1 MRRLHALILL
11 TGLCLPTDPGAQA
24 RSDVPP
30 DWAALASRFPG
41 FAGAAVDVH
50 AGRLR
55 LTLLWAG
62 PGQPPVRALADAL
75 GGALGGEAREA
86 ARTGV
91 TQVRPAAFT
100 LERLLDAQRTL
111 NGAGRLDPL
120 LNRVVV
126 SPGSAAV
133 GPDGVTVTAG
143 EVARE
148 SRLSVFVRPT
158 SPARG
163 ALAADVRVV
172 NTGRWPLRLDWDC
185 FVVRLRVLDAR
196 GRDVTVLRDDEACAG
211 GPPVILWPG
220 EVLLAA
226 PFLPVLDGLPAGRYR
241 LRAELD
247 VAGLRAAREATLD
260 WRP

>member
-1 MRRLHALILL
+1 MRRLHALILV

-30 DWAALASRFPG
+30 AWTAVAARFPG
-41 FAGAAVDVH
+41 FAGAAVDVR
-50 AGRLR
+50 AGRPR

-62 PGQPPVRALADAL
+62 PPPPVRDLTDAL
-75 GGALGGEAREA
+75 GGALGGEARDA

-100 LERLLDAQRTL
+100 LARLLDAQRTL
-111 NGAGRLDPL
+111 NGAGRLDHL

-172 NTGRWPLRLDWDC
+172 NTGRWPLRVDWDC
-185 FVVRLRVLDAR
+185 FVVRLRLLDAG

-211 GPPVILWPG
+211 GRPVILWPG
-220 EVLLAA
+220 EVRRAE

-247 VAGLRAAREATLD
+247 VAGLRAVREATLD

>member
-1 MRRLHALILL
+1 MRRLHALLL
-11 TGLCLPTDPGAQA
+11 LASLGAQA
-24 RSDVPP
+24 RSDVPLE
-30 DWAALASRFPG
+30 WAALASRFPG

-50 AGRLR
+50 AGRPR
-55 LTLLWAG
+55 LTLLWTG
-62 PGQPPVRALADAL
+62 PGQPPVRALTDAL
-75 GGALGGEAREA
+75 GEEAREA

-91 TQVRPAAFT
+91 TQVRPAPFT
-100 LERLLDAQRTL
+100 LVRLLDAQRTL

-133 GPDGVTVTAG
+133 SPAGITVTAG
-143 EVARE
+143 EVARD

-163 ALAADVRVV
+163 VLAADVRVV
-172 NTGRWPLRLDWDC
+172 NTGRWPVRVDWNC
-185 FVVRLRVLDAR
+185 VVVRLRVLDVR

-211 GPPVILWPG
+211 SPPVILWPG
-220 EVLLAA
+220 EVRRAD
-226 PFLPVLDGLPAGRYR
+226 PVLPVLDGLPGGRYR

-247 VAGLRAAREATLD
+247 VAGLRAAHEATLD
-260 WRP
+260 WQP

>member
-1 MRRLHALILL
+1 MRRLCALLL
-11 TGLCLPTDPGAQA
+11 LASLGAQA
-24 RSDVPP
+24 RSDVPLE
-30 DWAALASRFPG
+30 WAALASRFPG
-41 FAGAAVDVH
+41 FAGAAVDVR
-50 AGRLR
+50 AGRPR

-62 PGQPPVRALADAL
+62 PPLPVRDLTDAL
-75 GGALGGEAREA
+75 GGAPGGEAREA

-100 LERLLDAQRTL
+100 LTQLLDAERAV
-111 NGAGRLDPL
+111 GGVGRLDPL

-126 SPGSAAV
+126 PVGTPRVWLPGIT
-133 GPDGVTVTAG
+133 VTVD
-143 EVARE
+143 EVTRE

-172 NTGRWPLRLDWDC
+172 NTGRWPLRVDWDC
-185 FVVRLRVLDAR
+185 FGVRLRLLDGR
-196 GRDVTVLRDDEACAG
+196 GRDVTVLRDEACAG
-211 GPPVILWPG
+211 GPEVILWPG
-220 EVLLAA
+220 EVRRAD
-226 PFLPVLDGLPAGRYR
+226 PVLPVLDGLPAGRYR

-247 VAGLRAAREATLD
+247 VAGLRAAHEATLD

>member
-30 DWAALASRFPG
+30 DWAAVAARFPG

-50 AGRLR
+50 AGRPR

-62 PGQPPVRALADAL
+62 PGLPPVRALADVL
-75 GGALGGEAREA
+75 DEEAREA

-100 LERLLDAQRTL
+100 LARLLDAQRTL

-120 LNRVVV
+120 LNRVVPV
-126 SPGSAAV
+126 GTPRV
-133 GPDGVTVTAG
+133 GPPGITVTAG

-158 SPARG
+158 SPTRG
-163 ALAADVRVV
+163 
-172 NTGRWPLRLDWDC
+172 
-185 FVVRLRVLDAR
+185 
-196 GRDVTVLRDDEACAG
+196 
-211 GPPVILWPG
+211 
-220 EVLLAA
+220 
-226 PFLPVLDGLPAGRYR
+226 DG
-241 LRAELD
+241 
-247 VAGLRAAREATLD
+247 T
-260 WRP
+260 

>member
-1 MRRLHALILL
+1 MRRLHALLL
-11 TGLCLPTDPGAQA
+11 LASLGAQA

-30 DWAALASRFPG
+30 EWAALASRFPG

-50 AGRLR
+50 AGRPR
-55 LTLLWAG
+55 LTLLWTG
-62 PGQPPVRALADAL
+62 PGQPPVRALTDAL
-75 GGALGGEAREA
+75 GEEAREA

-100 LERLLDAQRTL
+100 LARLLDAQRTL

-126 SPGSAAV
+126 LPGTPRV
-133 GPDGVTVTAG
+133 GPDGVTVR
-143 EVARE
+143 EVARD

-172 NTGRWPLRLDWDC
+172 NTGRWPVRVDWDC
-185 FVVRLRVLDAR
+185 FVVRLRLLDAR
-196 GRDVTVLRDDEACAG
+196 GRDMTVLPDEACAG
-211 GPPVILWPG
+211 SPPVILWPG
-220 EVLLAA
+220 EVRRADPL
-226 PFLPVLDGLPAGRYR
+226 LPVLDGHPGGRYR

-247 VAGLRAAREATLD
+247 VAGLRAAHEATLD
-260 WRP
+260 WQP